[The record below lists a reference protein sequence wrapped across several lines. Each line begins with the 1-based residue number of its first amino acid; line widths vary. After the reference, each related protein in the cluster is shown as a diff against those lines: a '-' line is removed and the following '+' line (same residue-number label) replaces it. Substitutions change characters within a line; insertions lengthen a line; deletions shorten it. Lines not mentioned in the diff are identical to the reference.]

1 MQDAVQRIIER
12 FGLEPR
18 PEGGYY
24 REIFRSS
31 VTIDRGNAQ
40 RGQFPRRSASTFV
53 YFLLTEGSLSPF
65 HRVRGSDE
73 LWHLYAGGPL
83 EIHTLHGDGG
93 YARHVLDGDPARGE
107 PALVVPGGTWQAAR
121 LAPGVRFAFTGC
133 VVAPGF
139 DVADFEMPSADLLV
153 AEHPQHERLIREL
166 ARQ

>member
-24 REIFRSS
+24 REVFRSS
-31 VTIDRGNAQ
+31 VTIERASLE
-40 RGQFPRRSASTFV
+40 RGQFPRRSASTLV
-53 YFLLTEGSLSPF
+53 YFLITDGSLSPL

-83 EIHTLHGDGG
+83 EIHTIHADGSHG
-93 YARHVLDGDPARGE
+93 RHELCDPTLGE
-107 PALVVPGGTWQAAR
+107 PALVVPGGSWQAAR
-121 LAPGVRFAFTGC
+121 LAPGAPFAFAGC

-139 DVADFEMPSADLLV
+139 DVADFEMPTADLLA
-153 AEHPQHERLIREL
+153 AEYPQHERIIREL